1 MRVPVPGLVFVGDRV
16 CTTNPAAGRG
26 VTTSLLQARRLVGLL
41 DEHGADHEATTRAFD
56 AWCTAAIRPWFDDHV
71 ACDTDLTRRWAGGD
85 VDLDRPLPS
94 DLITA
99 VTEVDPSLMRVVGP
113 YFGMLALPVTCAR
126 SSRGPARST
135 RAGWRPPVP
144 DGPEPRRAGRPG
156 GGSAAA

>member
-1 MRVPVPGLVFVGDRV
+1 MPVPGLVFVGDPV

-41 DEHGADHEATTRAFD
+41 DEHGADHETTTRAFD

-99 VTEVDPSLMRVVGP
+99 VAEVDPSLMRVIGP
-113 YFGMLALPVTCAR
+113 YFGMQAPPSSLRAIEPRAREIYASGWRLPVPE
-126 SSRGPARST
+126 GPD
-135 RAGWRPPVP
+135 RAGSSTW
-144 DGPEPRRAGRPG
+144 
-156 GGSAAA
+156 